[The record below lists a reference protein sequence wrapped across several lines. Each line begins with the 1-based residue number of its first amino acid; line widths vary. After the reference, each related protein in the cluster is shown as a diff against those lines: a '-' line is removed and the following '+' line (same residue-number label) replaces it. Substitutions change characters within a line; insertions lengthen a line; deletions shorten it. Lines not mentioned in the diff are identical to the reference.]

1 MLDKRLLVV
10 IALLLP
16 HGSGNQ
22 EQRFPRPYRKRTL
35 VASGADKDATQE
47 NADGFMSSPSS
58 PSRRRRR
65 KGRLSFDLH
74 GHTMHIV
81 PPDNQ
86 LEVAGSFCEHQY
98 DEASLTIT
106 PKSALRLGKI
116 SLSIVGAVFTA
127 FMGTLRLLAPL

>member
-10 IALLLP
+10 ITLLIP
-16 HGSGNQ
+16 QGSGHQ
-22 EQRFPRPYRKRTL
+22 EHRFPRPYRKRTL
-35 VASGADKDATQE
+35 VASGAEKEANSE
-47 NADGFMSSPSS
+47 NADGFISSSS
-58 PSRRRRR
+58 SHTRRRRR

-81 PPDNQ
+81 PPNK
-86 LEVAGSFCEHQY
+86 LGFSGSFGEQQY

-106 PKSALRLGKI
+106 PKSALQLGKL

>member
-16 HGSGNQ
+16 LGSGNQ

-35 VASGADKDATQE
+35 VASGAYKEATQE
-47 NADGFMSSPSS
+47 NADGFISSPLSQ
-58 PSRRRRR
+58 PRRRRG

-81 PPDNQ
+81 PTNNQ
-86 LEVAGSFCEHQY
+86 LEVAGNFGEEQY
-98 DEASLTIT
+98 DEALLTIT